1 VNDFTRI
8 PNALIDR
15 AAELGLSAGE
25 FQLVCC
31 LLRFDFGKGPPHPSF
46 DTLAALLGRA
56 ESKVRDRARRLELR
70 GLLRKIYGQHK
81 AVTFD
86 LTPLFEKLGISV
98 PYRPKTDDKKNSYRP
113 KTGGHIARKRAPKKI
128 EPEED
133 VLHATLAGGPAEAG
147 PAPAS
152 KPIETLATLWREID
166 PTDKVKAPYPW
177 LGKLLKDFGPDVTLD
192 VFRAYH
198 ASDRTVADLDD
209 PKAYFARACAAE
221 RQTRAA
227 ASRPA
232 GACPKCGKPG
242 RIGDKVLDEKAGEVR
257 QERTCEGC
265 GHTWETTP

>member
-152 KPIETLATLWREID
+152 KPIETLANLWQEIGG
-166 PTDKVKAPYPW
+166 TGKVPCAW
-177 LGKLLKDFGPDVTLD
+177 FGKLLKAYGSAVPLD
-192 VFRAYH
+192 VFRAFH
-198 ASDRTVADLDD
+198 ASDRTLADLNGD
-209 PKAYFARACAAE
+209 PKAYFSRACSAE
-221 RQTRAA
+221 HRRWVA